1 MLKLPNAY
9 ILQGEDPEN
18 SFMVYGELNKSGSV
32 AKGWRLN
39 VPNLSHATAAQK
51 NELRRNLQ
59 TYLSRFDQNKRVQF
73 SSGLTRIPTTMK
85 FSTAMNRTPKNMP

>member
-51 NELRRNLQ
+51 NELCHG
-59 TYLSRFDQNKRVQF
+59 YSAWERF
-73 SSGLTRIPTTMK
+73 
-85 FSTAMNRTPKNMP
+85 